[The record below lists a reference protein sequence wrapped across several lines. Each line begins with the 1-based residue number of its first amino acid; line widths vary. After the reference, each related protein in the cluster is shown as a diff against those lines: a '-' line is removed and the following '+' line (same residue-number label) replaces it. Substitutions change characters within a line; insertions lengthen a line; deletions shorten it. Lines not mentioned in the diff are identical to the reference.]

1 MIDNYLGS
9 MVQLVCNQER
19 LQIKK
24 KGDQDD
30 NFIKGYQYKD
40 NKKGITLKLEL
51 GIPFGISKSGK

>member
-1 MIDNYLGS
+1 

-24 KGDQDD
+24 KGGQDD